1 MFNKVFLILVILSA
15 AAGIYVYEI
24 RPRLRAYE
32 YVCNMPIGEI
42 ELAKISD
49 GAREGEFRFAD
60 IYCKVKVTV
69 KNHKIESVE
78 IVQNASNA
86 LAKKAEK
93 VVNGVLSAQ
102 SLKVE
107 CISGATGSSKAIL
120 KSIENALK

>member
-1 MFNKVFLILVILSA
+1 MFNKAAIFLLIFLC
-15 AAGIYVYEI
+15 AAGVYIFEI
-24 RPRLRAYE
+24 KPRLHAYE

-42 ELAKISD
+42 DLAKISE
-49 GAREGEFRFAD
+49 AVREGEFRLAD

-69 KNHKIESVE
+69 KNHKIESIE
-78 IVQNASNA
+78 IVENASND

-93 VVNGVLSAQ
+93 VINGVIAAQ

-107 CISGATGSSKAIL
+107 CISGATGTSKAIL

>member
-1 MFNKVFLILVILSA
+1 MFNKAAIFLLIFLSA
-15 AAGIYVYEI
+15 AGVYIFEI
-24 RPRLRAYE
+24 KPRLHAYD

-42 ELAKISD
+42 ELTKISE
-49 GAREGEFRFAD
+49 AVREGEFKLAD

-69 KNHKIESVE
+69 KNHKIESIE
-78 IVQNASNA
+78 IVENASND

-93 VVNGVLSAQ
+93 VVSGVIAAQ

-107 CISGATGSSKAIL
+107 CISGATGTSKAIL

>member
-1 MFNKVFLILVILSA
+1 MFNKFFLFLILLSS
-15 AAGIYVYEI
+15 AAGIYVFEV

-32 YVCNMPIGEI
+32 YVCNMPVGEI
-42 ELAKISD
+42 ELSKISQ
-49 GAREGEFRFAD
+49 AVREGEFRLAD

-78 IVQNASNA
+78 IVQNASND

-93 VVNGVLSAQ
+93 VVDGVIAAQ

-107 CISGATGSSKAIL
+107 CISGATGTSKVIL